1 MADRVTG
8 GHDRGEKVDRAQGD
22 GDAIGEPGA
31 GAAVPGCGA
40 GGQGVADEALARPV
54 AGGEVGQRN
63 PAGGGVEAGLSA
75 GPQPSDEGPR
85 GVGAHADS
93 RCGGQQVA
101 DFLEQWTAA
110 GIEPGQGMGERIQV
124 GVDQDAVLADTGGG
138 DRDDLA
144 VGAAGLDH
152 HVLDRRQQRGCVDR
166 PTGGVAW
173 RGAPG
178 PAGDRAVLRE
188 GHDFRVGAADVDAAD
203 DRRASG

>member
-1 MADRVTG
+1 MAGRVTG

-93 RCGGQQVA
+93 RCGGRQVA
-101 DFLEQWTAA
+101 IIISSIAVSSAVASIDRSEGL
-110 GIEPGQGMGERIQV
+110 R
-124 GVDQDAVLADTGGG
+124 GVV
-138 DRDDLA
+138 
-144 VGAAGLDH
+144 
-152 HVLDRRQQRGCVDR
+152 
-166 PTGGVAW
+166 
-173 RGAPG
+173 
-178 PAGDRAVLRE
+178 
-188 GHDFRVGAADVDAAD
+188 
-203 DRRASG
+203 RRARAATVPSCVRATTFVLVLPMSMPQTTGVRPGDAFTLIIS